1 MLRDRTHRR
10 TIGGFFALAVLL
22 FAGLVQGADSAE
34 GINASLNESSNGS
47 INDSINDSINV
58 SVNAI
63 DPSILESNAISGVQ
77 EMEEMDLE
85 VATGA
90 VVETDNE
97 TAAVVEADGAEEP
110 VTVDTVSATTIEAEN
125 ASISEDV
132 PEPVEAAVG
141 EAFPA
146 THSVCLNGCAFTTI
160 QAAIEAAVDGDTV
173 EVGSGTYSEN
183 VVVDKRI
190 TLRGVDTGEGV
201 PVVNADGNGSAVLL
215 VAGGSVLEGLQIT
228 NSGPHPSAGIEVV
241 SSDNI
246 ISGCSIWNSGWWGI
260 YLKGGSTN
268 NTIANSIVS
277 NSGNDGIM
285 VFRSPG
291 NRFVENTVV
300 NNGDN
305 GIQILESENNVVER
319 NVVGNNRNS
328 GISLESSQNSAVKGN
343 VITYNSVGIQLVN
356 SGIDRVGPNRFLGN
370 GRELGIA

>member
-1 MLRDRTHRR
+1 MLRDTTHKRA
-10 TIGGFFALAVLL
+10 IGGFFTLAILL
-22 FAGLVQGADSAE
+22 FAGLAQGADSPD

-47 INDSINDSINV
+47 INASINA

-63 DPSILESNAISGVQ
+63 EPSILGPHATSGV
-77 EMEEMDLE
+77 EEIEDIDLE
-85 VATGA
+85 EAARA
-90 VVETDNE
+90 VGDIENE
-97 TAAVVEADGAEEP
+97 TAVVVEAEGAEEP
-110 VTVDTVSATTIEAEN
+110 VTFDAISATTIEAEN

-141 EAFPA
+141 EAFPV

-160 QAAIEAAVDGDTV
+160 HAAIEAAVDGDTV
-173 EVGSGTYSEN
+173 EVRSGTYSEN

-190 TLRGVDTGEGV
+190 NLRGVDTGEGV

-246 ISGCSIWNSGWWGI
+246 ISGCSIWNSRWWGI

-268 NTIANSIVS
+268 NTVANSIVS

-370 GRELGIA
+370 DRELGIA